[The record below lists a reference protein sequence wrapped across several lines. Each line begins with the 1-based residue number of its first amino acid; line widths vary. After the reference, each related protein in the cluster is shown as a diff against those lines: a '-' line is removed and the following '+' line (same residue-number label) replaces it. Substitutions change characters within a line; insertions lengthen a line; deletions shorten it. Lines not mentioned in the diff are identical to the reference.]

1 MEIEMAAVRFDLLE
15 LAGGMVT
22 TAGRNRDYRLPD
34 HTYRAEQP
42 AFRRQLMSTTDRH
55 STAFPDLHD
64 IEDLP
69 ADHAGAAILPVETCL
84 RLAAREAV
92 GRLAFLADGEIVV
105 LPVNFTLRGSSVCFR
120 SAVGSKVAAAVNHD
134 TVTFE
139 VDRYDLESQTG
150 WSVLLKGTA
159 TSVTEER
166 EILAL
171 EDTGVE
177 PWLGAT
183 SRPYWIRI
191 RPNVVTGRAVIRR

>member
-1 MEIEMAAVRFDLLE
+1 MTKLPLTPEEVLTTTRSVRKRLDLE
-15 LAGGMVT
+15 RPVE
-22 TAGRNRDYRLPD
+22 RDV
-34 HTYRAEQP
+34 
-42 AFRRQLMSTTDRH
+42 
-55 STAFPDLHD
+55 
-64 IEDLP
+64 
-69 ADHAGAAILPVETCL
+69 VETCL

-183 SRPYWIRI
+183 GRPYWIRI
-191 RPNVVTGRAVIRR
+191 RPDVVTGRAVIRR